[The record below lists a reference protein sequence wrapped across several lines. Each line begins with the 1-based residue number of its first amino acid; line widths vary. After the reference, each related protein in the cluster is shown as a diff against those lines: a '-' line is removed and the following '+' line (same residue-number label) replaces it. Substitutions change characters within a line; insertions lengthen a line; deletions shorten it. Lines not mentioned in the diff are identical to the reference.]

1 MPGSGCLHGMLP
13 RLSGVDGRSKYL
25 HGCKAEHAGPP
36 ATRPCRRWLSSA
48 SSGGCPSSRPPTM
61 CRQACGGGRE
71 VAARAKQQLCLHC
84 MPGFLPTPGPS
95 LQSKACL
102 TRHLAP
108 HRPRLPLLTPPTR
121 PNSQS
126 ILAPPSL
133 LIPPFLSVLTVA
145 GGGGRGA
152 WLHPAQRAQLC
163 SAAHARR
170 SGLATNGVRHA
181 LHGWAAGGGGCSA
194 GGWRG
199 ALLCALRCSQVG
211 GVVHVCWGGHCGTAI
226 HSCTALR
233 VLGHST

>member
-61 CRQACGGGRE
+61 CRQACGG
-71 VAARAKQQLCLHC
+71 AARLLR
-84 MPGFLPTPGPS
+84 GPS
-95 LQSKACL
+95 SSCVCIACRVFFQLQDPACKAKHASL
-102 TRHLAP
+102 GTWHP
-108 HRPRLPLLTPPTR
+108 TGLPLLTPPTR

-211 GVVHVCWGGHCGTAI
+211 GVVHVYWGGHCGTAI

-233 VLGHST
+233 VLGHSTS